1 MSPKRAT
8 PKAREEQRRASI
20 LATRLEEVGERMSQ
34 SLFETSES
42 EQAESQRKT
51 FKGIGC
57 AAGALA
63 FPAPFLFGFPG
74 GFAMVPVLV
83 IIGFVFMFLAISA
96 KRRRDRALLAE
107 APAIFPPPIA
117 APVAPANFASA
128 HVDAPGH
135 AASTLNADAKLNERL
150 NKAKKAGF

>member
-1 MSPKRAT
+1 MSNPVNPSAE
-8 PKAREEQRRASI
+8 ADA
-20 LATRLEEVGERMSQ
+20 
-34 SLFETSES
+34 
-42 EQAESQRKT
+42 AESQRKT

-96 KRRRDRALLAE
+96 KSRRDRAAVAASAVTQPYLQPAASVA
-107 APAIFPPPIA
+107 APAQHSQP
-117 APVAPANFASA
+117 
-128 HVDAPGH
+128 H
-135 AASTLNADAKLNERL
+135 TADAKLNERL

>member
-1 MSPKRAT
+1 MSNPVNPFAE
-8 PKAREEQRRASI
+8 ADA
-20 LATRLEEVGERMSQ
+20 
-34 SLFETSES
+34 
-42 EQAESQRKT
+42 AESQRKT

-96 KRRRDRALLAE
+96 KSRRDRAAV
-107 APAIFPPPIA
+107 AASGRVQQQNQFTPNASAVTQPYVQPAA
-117 APVAPANFASA
+117 SVVAPTQHSQP
-128 HVDAPGH
+128 H
-135 AASTLNADAKLNERL
+135 TADSKLNERL

>member
-1 MSPKRAT
+1 
-8 PKAREEQRRASI
+8 
-20 LATRLEEVGERMSQ
+20 MSQ

-96 KRRRDRALLAE
+96 KSRRDRAAVAASGRVQQQNQFTPNASAVTQPYLQPAASVA
-107 APAIFPPPIA
+107 APAQHSQP
-117 APVAPANFASA
+117 
-128 HVDAPGH
+128 H
-135 AASTLNADAKLNERL
+135 TADAKLNERL

>member
-1 MSPKRAT
+1 
-8 PKAREEQRRASI
+8 
-20 LATRLEEVGERMSQ
+20 MSQ

-96 KRRRDRALLAE
+96 KSRRDRAAVAASAVTQPYLQPAASVA
-107 APAIFPPPIA
+107 APAQHSQP
-117 APVAPANFASA
+117 
-128 HVDAPGH
+128 H
-135 AASTLNADAKLNERL
+135 TADAKLNERL